1 MDRSRRPIVAGGV
14 VSGLAAATLVFSAAM
29 KLAGGEQVVAGM
41 AHLGLPDHLIV
52 PIAVLE
58 LACVA
63 LYLVPA
69 TSVLGAVLLTG
80 YLGGAIL
87 AHLRVGDP
95 VVVPALL
102 GGVVWLGL
110 YLRERKLHEL
120 LPLRRAR

>member
-1 MDRSRRPIVAGGV
+1 MVAGGV
-14 VSGLAAATLVFSAAM
+14 ISGLAAAVLAFSAAM
-29 KLAGGEQVVAGM
+29 KLAGGEQVAVGM

-58 LACVA
+58 LACVVI
-63 LYLVPA
+63 YLVPA
-69 TSVLGAVLLTG
+69 TSMLGAVLLTG

-95 VVVPALL
+95 VLVPALL

-110 YLRERKLHEL
+110 YLRERRLHEL
-120 LPLRRAR
+120 LPLRKAR